1 MSPQPQTPATPSADA
16 PAPAQAGLVRTIS
29 GYWPALLT
37 AVVGLGLSW
46 GLAYFRHEQTL
57 AAEQAQVQQELSA
70 LRSRLEAVAQTTFA
84 PTLGLEALIR
94 LDGGISDARFQAMSS
109 QVIRLLPHVRSIVA
123 APDDVAQYVYPVAGN
138 EAVLRLDYRS
148 IPRQYEQIQR
158 ARHSARPLLV
168 GPVKLVQGGQGLI
181 QRVPVFLPR
190 PEGQAPQYWGVI
202 SVVADLPRFV
212 QSTGLD
218 GRQDLRVG
226 LYLPGLQDD
235 RLGDVIWGDRSLP
248 QRRPVLQTVNLP
260 GAVWKLAAVPAQGWN
275 QGPNW
280 RSVETALAA
289 GVSLVLT
296 WLAGLLVY
304 RRRLLLSHNRA
315 LAEEIA
321 HSRQVQAALDAEQAR
336 FRSLTELSTDWV
348 WEQDR
353 ELRLSFVS
361 RPAERAT
368 QVPSQALL
376 GLKRWESPALVPG
389 TDWSAHQAQ
398 LERHEP
404 FRNFEYAQYAG
415 DGSIRHV
422 SVSGVPFFDAQG
434 QFAGYR
440 GTGRNISA
448 SKLAEQALLESRAAL
463 SETLNRLQAILD
475 SAIEVAIIA
484 TDLEGKITVFN
495 RGAERML
502 GYNESE
508 LLGRSPAQLHRIEEV
523 EQRGAEL
530 SAELGETITGFNT
543 FVAMARVHGSESRI
557 WTYLRKDGSA
567 LDVSL
572 TVSLVRDRGGPAMGY
587 LGIAR
592 DITEQRQAERALV
605 KLNAELEDRVSSRTA
620 ELTEAMHTL
629 RQAQDEL
636 LRSEKMAAL
645 GSLVAGVAHEL
656 NTPLGNCLTT
666 ASTLEERTR
675 EIQAEFNGPGLR
687 RQHLADYL
695 RDAGTAASILLRSL
709 STSTELVAHFKQ
721 LSVDQTSSQRRVF
734 DLTSA
739 LDDVLSLLRPRL
751 RTTPYQV
758 VCEVHTQRPLD
769 SYPGPL
775 GQVINNLV
783 LNALLHAF
791 GGREHGRLSIRADEL
806 SPDWL
811 LLVVEDDGVGMSEA
825 VRRRAFDPFFT
836 TKMGSGGTGL
846 GLNIVYNIVTGILG
860 GQIELSSEPGKGS
873 RFTFRLPYVAP
884 QLSAKAEESAH
895 DPRPVPK
902 PPNS

>member
-1 MSPQPQTPATPSADA
+1 MSLQTQTPATSPAAAPDSPSLSRIL
-16 PAPAQAGLVRTIS
+16 PA
-29 GYWPALLT
+29 YWPALLT
-37 AVVGLGLSW
+37 ALVSLTLCIA
-46 GLAYFRHEQTL
+46 LAWMRHGQTL
-57 AAEQAQVQQELSA
+57 AAEEAQVQQELNA

-123 APDDVAQYVYPVAGN
+123 APNDVAEFVYPLAGN
-138 EAVLRLDYRS
+138 EAVYRLDYRG
-148 IPRQYEQIQR
+148 IPRQYEQVQL
-158 ARHSARPLLV
+158 ARRLGQPLLV
-168 GPVKLVQGGQGLI
+168 GPVQLVQGGQGLI

-190 PEGQAPQYWGVI
+190 PEGQTPQYWGVI
-202 SVVADLPRFV
+202 SVVADLPRFME
-212 QSTGLD
+212 STGLAN
-218 GRQDLRVG
+218 RQDLRLG
-226 LYLPGLQDD
+226 LYHTGQPAE
-235 RLGDVIWGDRSLP
+235 RLGAVIWGDRSLP

-260 GAVWKLAAVPAQGWN
+260 GAVWTLAAVPAQGWS
-275 QGPNW
+275 QGPSW
-280 RSVETALAA
+280 RSIETALAV

-304 RRRLLLSHNRA
+304 RRRLLVSHNRA

-321 HSRQVQAALDAEQAR
+321 HSRQVQSALDAEHAR

-353 ELRLSFVS
+353 ELRLSYIS
-361 RPAERAT
+361 RPAEKAS

-376 GLKRWESPALVPG
+376 GMKRWESPALVPG
-389 TDWSAHQAQ
+389 VDWAAHQAM
-398 LERHEP
+398 LERHEA
-404 FRNFEYAQYAG
+404 FRDFEYAHYAG
-415 DGSIRHV
+415 DGSVRYV
-422 SVSGVPFFDAQG
+422 SVSGTPFFDANG
-434 QFAGYR
+434 EFAGYR
-440 GTGRNISA
+440 GTGRNITA
-448 SKLAEQALLESRAAL
+448 AKQAEQALIESQAAL
-463 SETLNRLQAILD
+463 TETLNRLQAILD
-475 SAIEVAIIA
+475 SASEVAIIA
-484 TDLEGKITVFN
+484 TDLDGRITVFN

-502 GYNESE
+502 GYNERE
-508 LLGRSPAQLHRIEEV
+508 MLGRYPDFLHRREEV
-523 EQRGAEL
+523 RQRAVEL
-530 SAELGETITGFNT
+530 SAELGETIQGFDT
-543 FVAMARVHGSESRI
+543 FVAKARMLGSETRV

-605 KLNAELEDRVSSRTA
+605 QLNAELEDRVSSRTI

-675 EIQAEFNGPGLR
+675 EIQAEFEGTGLR
-687 RQHLADYL
+687 RQRLADYL

-734 DLTSA
+734 DLASA

-884 QLSAKAEESAH
+884 QLSAKAEERAH

>member
-1 MSPQPQTPATPSADA
+1 MSLQTQPPATSPAAAPDSPSLSRIL
-16 PAPAQAGLVRTIS
+16 PA
-29 GYWPALLT
+29 YWPALLT
-37 AVVGLGLSW
+37 ALVSLTLCIA
-46 GLAYFRHEQTL
+46 LAWMRHGQTL
-57 AAEQAQVQQELSA
+57 AAEEAQVQQELNA

-123 APDDVAQYVYPVAGN
+123 APNDVAEFVYPLAGN
-138 EAVLRLDYRS
+138 EAVYRLDYRS
-148 IPRQYEQIQR
+148 IPRQYEQVQL
-158 ARHSARPLLV
+158 ARRLGQPLLV
-168 GPVKLVQGGQGLI
+168 GPVQLVQGGQGLI

-202 SVVADLPRFV
+202 SVVADLPRFME
-212 QSTGLD
+212 STGLAN
-218 GRQDLRVG
+218 RQDLRLG
-226 LYLPGLQDD
+226 LYHTGQPAEH
-235 RLGDVIWGDRSLP
+235 LGAVIWGDRSLP

-260 GAVWKLAAVPAQGWN
+260 GAVWTLAAVPAQGWS
-275 QGPNW
+275 QGPSW
-280 RSVETALAA
+280 RSIETALSV

-304 RRRLLLSHNRA
+304 RRRLLVSHNRA

-321 HSRQVQAALDAEQAR
+321 HSRQVQSALDAEHAR

-353 ELRLSFVS
+353 ELRLSYIS
-361 RPAERAT
+361 RPAEKAS

-376 GLKRWESPALVPG
+376 GMKRWESPALVPG
-389 TDWSAHQAQ
+389 VDWAAHQAM
-398 LERHEP
+398 LERHEA
-404 FRNFEYAQYAG
+404 FRDFEYAHYAG
-415 DGSIRHV
+415 DGSVRYV
-422 SVSGVPFFDAQG
+422 SVSGTPFFDAHG
-434 QFAGYR
+434 EFAGYR
-440 GTGRNISA
+440 GTGRNITA
-448 SKLAEQALLESRAAL
+448 AKQAEQALIESQAAL
-463 SETLNRLQAILD
+463 TETLNRLQAILD
-475 SAIEVAIIA
+475 SASEVAIIA
-484 TDLEGKITVFN
+484 TDLDGRITVFN

-502 GYNESE
+502 GYNERE
-508 LLGRSPAQLHRIEEV
+508 MLGRYPDFLHRREEV
-523 EQRGAEL
+523 RQRAVEL
-530 SAELGETITGFNT
+530 SAELGETIQGFDT
-543 FVAMARVHGSESRI
+543 FVAKARVLGSETRV

-605 KLNAELEDRVSSRTA
+605 QLNAELEDRVSSRTI

-675 EIQAEFNGPGLR
+675 EIQAEFEGTGLR
-687 RQHLADYL
+687 RQRLADYL

-721 LSVDQTSSQRRVF
+721 LSVDQTSSQRRAF
-734 DLTSA
+734 DLASA

-884 QLSAKAEESAH
+884 QLSAKAEERAH

>member
-1 MSPQPQTPATPSADA
+1 MSPQPQPPSPPIVS
-16 PAPAQAGLVRTIS
+16 PAPERPSLVRTLLA
-29 GYWPALLT
+29 YWPALLT
-37 AVVGLGLSW
+37 AVISLGLCIA
-46 GLAYFRHEQTL
+46 LAWLRHGQTL
-57 AAEQAQVQQELSA
+57 AEEQVRVQQELNA

-94 LDGGISDARFQAMSS
+94 LDGGISEARFQAMSG

-123 APDDVAQYVYPVAGN
+123 APNDVAEFVYPLAGN
-138 EAVLRLDYRS
+138 EAVLNLDYRT
-148 IPRQYEQIQR
+148 IPRQHEQIQR
-158 ARHSARPLLV
+158 ARQMGQPLLV
-168 GPVKLVQGGQGLI
+168 GPVKLVQGGYGLI
-181 QRVPVFLPR
+181 QRVPVFLPNR
-190 PEGQAPQYWGVI
+190 QGEAPQYWGVI
-202 SVVADLPRFV
+202 SVVADLQRFM
-212 QSTGLD
+212 QNTGLE
-218 GRQDLRVG
+218 GRSDLRLG
-226 LYLPGLQDD
+226 LYLPGLKADS
-235 RLGDVIWGDRSLP
+235 LGDAIWGERGLTQGQP
-248 QRRPVLQTVNLP
+248 MLLTVNLP
-260 GAVWKLAAVPAQGWN
+260 GAVWMLAGVPAQGWS
-275 QGPNW
+275 QGPSW
-280 RSVETALAA
+280 RSMETVLAA
-289 GVSLVLT
+289 GVSLALT

-304 RRRLLLSHNRA
+304 RRRLLLIHNQT
-315 LAEEIA
+315 LGEEINR
-321 HSRQVQAALDAEQAR
+321 SRQVQAALDAEQAR

-368 QVPSQALL
+368 QVPSQLLL

-389 TDWSAHQAQ
+389 TDWSAHQAM

-448 SKLAEQALLESRAAL
+448 AKIAQQVLMESQAAL
-463 SETLNRLQAILD
+463 TDTLNRLQAILD
-475 SAIEVAIIA
+475 SASDVAIIA
-484 TDLEGKITVFN
+484 TDLAGRITVFN

-502 GYNESE
+502 GYNERE
-508 LLGRSPAQLHRIEEV
+508 MLGRYPDFLHRRKEV
-523 EQRGAEL
+523 QQRAVEL
-530 SAELGETITGFNT
+530 SAALGETIQGFDT
-543 FVAMARVHGSESRI
+543 FVAMARVHGSETRV

-572 TVSLVRDRGGPAMGY
+572 TVSMVRDRGGPAMGY

-605 KLNAELEDRVSSRTA
+605 QLNSELEDRVSSRTA
-620 ELTEAMHTL
+620 ELTEAMHNL

-675 EIQAEFNGPGLR
+675 EIQAEFNGPGMR

-734 DLTSA
+734 DLASA

-791 GGREHGRLSIRADEL
+791 GGRDHGRLPIRADEL

-860 GQIELSSEPGKGS
+860 GQIELSSELGKGS

-884 QLSAKAEESAH
+884 QLSAKAQDRAH

-902 PPNS
+902 PPDA